1 MTDDRLFDDSA
12 DALPRQLPLLPL
24 RDVVL
29 MPGAVVPLLVGRERS
44 IRSLDLASEHAKL
57 LAVATQRNSDTTDPT
72 GDDLYRVGTV
82 ARVHQMLR
90 LPDGTTKILVEGLQR
105 ILIADILDGGDHLEA
120 RIEPFG
126 SIDPVDAEV
135 DGEDTEVVALGRQLI
150 EVFDEYARLQPRLPD
165 EVARTVAQTEEL
177 GRRADAVAAYVY
189 LVPDE
194 KQALLAEPDPVERL
208 RAVLSLLRREVE
220 ILRVE
225 ERIEEEVKDQL
236 DEGHKEA
243 YLNERMRAIR
253 KELGYEGDDDDE
265 VEEYLE
271 KIETAD
277 MSDEA
282 REVAHKEITR
292 LAKMA
297 PMSPE
302 STVIRHYL
310 DVLVGLPWNTRSKD
324 HLDTRRVKKQ
334 LDADHHGLEKVKER
348 ILEFLSV
355 IKLSGNVQGSI
366 LCLTGPPGV
375 GKTSLGRSIAEAMG
389 REFVRVS
396 LGGMRDEAEIRGHRR
411 TYIGSRPGRI
421 LDGLRRAG
429 TRNCVFLL
437 DEIDKL
443 GSDFRGDPSSALLE
457 VLDPEQNKNY
467 SDHFL
472 EVPFDLGEVFFICT
486 ANDLHQIP
494 PALEDRMEILRLPGY
509 LEHEKV
515 AIARDFLLPRLRETH
530 GLARTRFEIQE
541 AAVRDVIGLYTREAG
556 VRSLERQLATICRK
570 VARRKAERRPI
581 PRQIQQA
588 NLHKF
593 LGPPQYLRRMVDREP
608 EVGVVTGLAWTST
621 GGEILEIEVSMLPGS
636 GKLLITGN
644 LRKVMEESARTALS
658 YARSLVPASSDV
670 VKKHDI
676 HIHVPEGAVP
686 KDGPSAGIA
695 MATALV
701 SVLTGRKVRRDVAM
715 TGESTLRGKVLPIG
729 GLPEKAVAA
738 QRAGCQHIVIPDENE
753 KDYRELPE
761 DVQKG
766 LEWHLVRRMD
776 EVLELA
782 LMPEEPRASDDP
794 KGGRRRRAT
803 KGESSSP
810 EGPAAPGPTH

>member
-1 MTDDRLFDDSA
+1 MNDGSTSDDDRA
-12 DALPRQLPLLPL
+12 ETPRVLPLLPL

-29 MPGAVVPLLVGRERS
+29 FPGAVVPLLVGRERS
-44 IRSLDLASEHAKL
+44 IHSLDRAAESDKL
-57 LAVATQRNSDTTDPT
+57 LVVSTQRSPETAEP
-72 GDDLYRVGTV
+72 GAEDLYRVGTV

-90 LPDGTTKILVEGLQR
+90 LPDGTVKTLLEGLQR
-105 ILIADILDGGDHLEA
+105 VVLEEVSISGDGMRARLAPFSEETAADTTELEA
-120 RIEPFG
+120 L
-126 SIDPVDAEV
+126 S
-135 DGEDTEVVALGRQLI
+135 RQVL
-150 EVFDEYARLQPRLPD
+150 EVFEEYAQLHHRLPD
-165 EVARTVAQTEEL
+165 EVVATAEKTEDPL
-177 GRRADAVAAYVY
+177 RRADVVAAFMS
-189 LVPDE
+189 VPASE
-194 KQALLAEPDPVERL
+194 KQKILAAGEPEVRL
-208 RAVLSLLRREVE
+208 RRLVQLLHRELE

-225 ERIEEEVKDQL
+225 QRIEDEVQGQV
-236 DEGHKEA
+236 EAGQREA

-253 KELGYEGDDDDE
+253 KELGYGDEDEDDE
-265 VEEYLE
+265 IEEYLRKVE
-271 KIETAD
+271 EAR

-282 REVAHKEITR
+282 REVAHKEIQR

-310 DVLVGLPWNTRSKD
+310 DILTGMPWNQRSDD
-324 HLDTRRVKKQ
+324 HLDTRKVKRR

-355 IKLSGNVQGSI
+355 VKLTGNVQGSI
-366 LCLTGPPGV
+366 LCLAGPPGV

-389 REFVRVS
+389 RRFVRVS

-421 LDGLRRAG
+421 LDGVRRAG
-429 TRNCVFLL
+429 ARNCVFLL

-457 VLDPEQNKNY
+457 VLDPEQNKSY

-472 EVPFDLGEVFFICT
+472 EVPFDLSEVLFICT
-486 ANDLHQIP
+486 ANDVHQIP

-509 LEHEKV
+509 
-515 AIARDFLLPRLRETH
+515 RES
-530 GLARTRFEIQE
+530 
-541 AAVRDVIGLYTREAG
+541 G
-556 VRSLERQLATICRK
+556 VRNLERQLATVCRK
-570 VARRKAERRPI
+570 IARRKAERRPV
-581 PRQIQQA
+581 PRTIQRT

-593 LGPPQYLRRMVDREP
+593 LGPPQFLRRMVDREP
-608 EVGVVTGLAWTST
+608 EVGVVTGLAWTSV
-621 GGEILEIEVSMLPGS
+621 GGEILEIEVAMLPGS

-658 YARSLVPASSDV
+658 YARARVPASAET
-670 VKKHDI
+670 VKKHDL

-701 SVLTGRKVRRDVAM
+701 SILTGRPVRRDVAM
-715 TGESTLRGKVLPIG
+715 TGEITLRGKVLPIG

-738 QRAGCQHIVIPDENE
+738 ERAGCTQILIPEENE
-753 KDYRELPE
+753 KDYRELPK

-766 LEWHLVRRMD
+766 LKWHLVRRMD
-776 EVLELA
+776 EVLDLA
-782 LMPEEPRASDDP
+782 LMPEPLRASAEDSA
-794 KGGRRRRAT
+794 GSGRAPDEERIP
-803 KGESSSP
+803 GEAASP
-810 EGPAAPGPTH
+810 PAH

>member
-1 MTDDRLFDDSA
+1 MTDDRLFDDS
-12 DALPRQLPLLPL
+12 DDSIPRQLPLLPL

-29 MPGAVVPLLVGRERS
+29 VPGAVIPLLVGRERS
-44 IRSLDLASEHAKL
+44 IRSLDVASEHAKL
-57 LAVATQRNSDTTDPT
+57 LAVTTQRRSETSDPSAA
-72 GDDLYRVGTV
+72 DLYEVGTL

-105 ILIADILDGGDHLEA
+105 VRIEEILDVDDHLEA
-120 RIEPFG
+120 RLVVFPTG
-126 SIDPVDAEV
+126 SIGAD
-135 DGEDTEVVALGRQLI
+135 DTQVVALGRQLI
-150 EVFDEYARLQPRLPD
+150 EAFDEYARLHPRLPD
-165 EVARTVAQTEEL
+165 EVARTVSQTEDL
-177 GRRADAVAAYVY
+177 ARRADAAAAYV
-189 LVPDE
+189 LVSPEE
-194 KQALLAEPDPVERL
+194 KQSLLVESDPVVRL
-208 RAVLSLLRREVE
+208 RAILELLRREIE

-225 ERIEEEVKDQL
+225 ERIEEEVKDTL
-236 DEGHKEA
+236 DEGRKEV
-243 YLNERMRAIR
+243 YLNERMRAIK
-253 KELGYEGDDDDE
+253 KELGYDADDDDE

-282 REVAHKEITR
+282 REVAHKEISR

-310 DVLVGLPWNTRSKD
+310 DVLVGLPWNARSKD
-324 HLDTRRVKKQ
+324 HLDTRRVKKV

-375 GKTSLGRSIAEAMG
+375 GKTSLGRSIADAMG
-389 REFVRVS
+389 RDFVRVS

-429 TRNCVFLL
+429 SRNCVFLL

-472 EVPFDLGEVFFICT
+472 EVPFDLSEVFFICT

-515 AIARDFLLPRLRETH
+515 AIARDFLLPRLRENH
-530 GLARTRFEIQE
+530 GLGRTRFEVKE
-541 AAVRDVIGLYTREAG
+541 AAIRDVIGLYTREAG

-581 PRQIQQA
+581 PREIQQA

-593 LGPPQYLRRMVDREP
+593 LGPPQYLRRMVDRDP

-621 GGEILEIEVSMLPGS
+621 GGEILEIEVSMLPGT
-636 GKLLITGN
+636 GKLIVTGN
-644 LRKVMEESARTALS
+644 VRKVMEESARTALS
-658 YARSLVPASSDV
+658 YARSRVPASADV

-695 MATALV
+695 MATALM
-701 SVLTGRKVRRDVAM
+701 SILTGRKVRRDVAM

-738 QRAGCQHIVIPDENE
+738 QRAGCTHILIPDENE

-782 LMPEEPRASDDP
+782 LVPGEDTRAGEDDAS
-794 KGGRRRRAT
+794 GRRGRRKQT
-803 KGESSSP
+803 QGD
-810 EGPAAPGPTH
+810 GPAAPGPTH

>member
-1 MTDDRLFDDSA
+1 MTDDRLFDDTMDS
-12 DALPRQLPLLPL
+12 LPRQLPLLPL

-44 IRSLDLASEHAKL
+44 IRSLDIAADHSKL
-57 LAVATQRNSDTTDPT
+57 LAVATQRSSDVTDPS
-72 GDDLYRVGTV
+72 GEDLYDVGTL

-105 ILIADILDGGDHLEA
+105 VRIDHVLEGDDHLEA
-120 RIEPFG
+120 RLSTYATDDESAVPGTTETIALHRQL
-126 SIDPVDAEV
+126 AEV
-135 DGEDTEVVALGRQLI
+135 FETYVG
-150 EVFDEYARLQPRLPD
+150 LQPRLPE
-165 EVARTVAQTEEL
+165 EVARTVAQTDDPA
-177 GRRADAVAAYVY
+177 RRADAAAAYL
-189 LVPDE
+189 LVPSIE
-194 KQALLAEPDPVERL
+194 KQQLLAEVDLLARTRRVIQ
-208 RAVLSLLRREVE
+208 LLRREIE

-225 ERIEEEVKDQL
+225 ERLDEEVKDQI
-236 DEGHKEA
+236 DEGRKEA

-253 KELGYEGDDDDE
+253 KELGYGDEDDDE
-265 VEEYLE
+265 VEEYLD
-271 KIETAD
+271 KIENVD
-277 MSDEA
+277 LSDEA

-310 DVLVGLPWNTRSKD
+310 DVLVGLPWNARSQD
-324 HLDTRRVKKQ
+324 TLDTKRVKRQ

-355 IKLSGNVQGSI
+355 IKLTGNVQGSI

-375 GKTSLGRSIAEAMG
+375 GKTSLGRSIADAMG

-472 EVPFDLGEVFFICT
+472 EVPFDLSEVFFICT
-486 ANDLHQIP
+486 ANDLHSIP
-494 PALEDRMEILRLPGY
+494 AALEDRMEILRLPGY
-509 LEHEKV
+509 LEHEKI
-515 AIARDFLLPRLRETH
+515 AIARDFLLPRLRKSH
-530 GLARTRFEIQE
+530 GLTRTRFDVTEP
-541 AAVRDVIGLYTREAG
+541 AVRDIINLYTREAG
-556 VRSLERQLATICRK
+556 VRSLERQLATVCRK
-570 VARRKAERRPI
+570 IARRKAERRTI
-581 PRQIQQA
+581 PRTIERT

-608 EVGVVTGLAWTST
+608 EIGVVTGLAWTST
-621 GGEILEIEVSMLPGS
+621 GGEILEIEVTMLPGQ

-644 LRKVMEESARTALS
+644 LRKVMEESARAALS
-658 YARSLVPASSDV
+658 YARSQLPATAEI

-695 MATALV
+695 MAVALV
-701 SVLTGRKVRRDVAM
+701 SILTGRKVRRDVAM
-715 TGESTLRGKVLPIG
+715 TGEVTLRGKVLPIG

-738 QRAGCQHIVIPDENE
+738 QRAGCTHIVIPDENE
-753 KDYRELPE
+753 KDYRELPP
-761 DVQKG
+761 DIQKG

-776 EVLELA
+776 AVLDLA
-782 LMPEEPRASDDP
+782 LMPATEPPRPTDDP
-794 KGGRRRRAT
+794 KGGRRGRRGAKPET
-803 KGESSSP
+803 P
-810 EGPAAPGPTH
+810 PVEGPARPGTTH

>member
-1 MTDDRLFDDSA
+1 MTEDRHSDDRS

-44 IRSLDLASEHAKL
+44 IRSLEIAAEHQKL
-57 LAVATQRNSDTTDPT
+57 LAVATQRHGEVSDPI
-72 GDDLYRVGTV
+72 GEDLFDVGTI

-90 LPDGTTKILVEGLQR
+90 LPDGTTKILVEGLHR
-105 ILIADILDGGDHLEA
+105 VHVDRLLDVEDHLEGRLTPLEA
-120 RIEPFG
+120 
-126 SIDPVDAEV
+126 DTAADHLA
-135 DGEDTEVVALGRQLI
+135 DDTEFVALSRQLA
-150 EVFDEYARLQPRLPD
+150 ESFEEYVHLQPRLPD
-165 EVARTVAQTEEL
+165 EVSRTVAQTEDVA
-177 GRRADAVAAYVY
+177 RRADAAAAY
-189 LVPDE
+189 LLIPAAE
-194 KQALLAEPDPVERL
+194 KQKLLDEVDIEART
-208 RAVLSLLRREVE
+208 RAVIGLLRREIE

-225 ERIEEEVKDQL
+225 ERLEEEVKDQI
-236 DEGHKEA
+236 EVGQKEA

-253 KELGYEGDDDDE
+253 KELGYGEEDDDE

-271 KIETAD
+271 KIESAD

-282 REVAHKEITR
+282 REVAHKEIAR

-310 DVLVGLPWNTRSKD
+310 DVLVGLPWNARSQQT
-324 HLDTRRVKKQ
+324 LDTRRVKRQ

-355 IKLSGNVQGSI
+355 IKLSGDVQGTI
-366 LCLTGPPGV
+366 LCLAGPPGV
-375 GKTSLGRSIAEAMG
+375 GKTSLGRSVAEAMG
-389 REFVRVS
+389 RDFVRVS

-472 EVPFDLGEVFFICT
+472 EVPFDLSEVFFICT
-486 ANDLHQIP
+486 ANDVHAIP

-515 AIARDFLLPRLRETH
+515 AIAKEFLLPRLRKTH
-530 GLARTRFEIQE
+530 GLNRTRFEIADPALQ
-541 AAVRDVIGLYTREAG
+541 DVIGLYTREAG
-556 VRSLERQLATICRK
+556 VRALERQLATICRK
-570 VARRKAERRPI
+570 LARRKAERRPI
-581 PRQIQQA
+581 PRRIQRA

-593 LGPPQYLRRMVDREP
+593 LGPPQYLRRIVDREP

-621 GGEILEIEVSMLPGS
+621 GGEILEIEVTMLPGQ

-644 LRKVMEESARTALS
+644 LRKVMEESARAALS
-658 YARSLVPASSDV
+658 YARGLVPASADV

-701 SVLTGRKVRRDVAM
+701 SVLTGRKVRREVAM
-715 TGESTLRGKVLPIG
+715 TGEVTLRGKVFPIG

-738 QRAGCQHIVIPDENE
+738 QRAGCTDIVIPDENE
-753 KDYRELPE
+753 KDYRELSE
-761 DVQKG
+761 NVRKG
-766 LEWHLVRRMD
+766 LNWHLVRRMD
-776 EVLELA
+776 DVLDLA
-782 LMPEEPRASDDP
+782 LMPAERR
-794 KGGRRRRAT
+794 GRRPGA
-803 KGESSSP
+803 KGESSAP
-810 EGPAAPGPTH
+810 EGPPAPGGPH

>member
-1 MTDDRLFDDSA
+1 MTDDRLFDDTA

-29 MPGAVVPLLVGRERS
+29 MPGAVIPLLVGRERS
-44 IRSLDLASEHAKL
+44 IRSLELASENAKL
-57 LAVATQRNSDTTDPT
+57 LAVTTQRSSDTSDP
-72 GDDLYRVGTV
+72 GAADLYLVGNV

-90 LPDGTTKILVEGLQR
+90 LPDGTTKILVEGLHR
-105 ILIADILDGGDHLEA
+105 VTISEILDTGDHLEA
-120 RIEPFG
+120 RLAPY
-126 SIDPVDAEV
+126 ATHEV
-135 DGEDTEVVALGRQLI
+135 DDDDTEMVAVGRQLA
-150 EVFDEYARLQPRLPD
+150 ETFEEYARLQPRLLD
-165 EVARTVAQTEEL
+165 EVARTVAQTEHL
-177 GRRADAVAAYVY
+177 GRRADAAAAYMMLATY
-189 LVPDE
+189 E
-194 KQALLAEPDPVERL
+194 KQELLAEPDPVARV
-208 RAVLSLLRREVE
+208 RAVMALLRREIE

-225 ERIEEEVKDQL
+225 ERIEEEVKDQI
-236 DEGHKEA
+236 DEGRKEA
-243 YLNERMRAIR
+243 YLNERMRAIK
-253 KELGYEGDDDDE
+253 KELGYDADEDDE

-271 KIETAD
+271 KIELAD

-282 REVAHKEITR
+282 REVAHKEISR

-310 DVLVGLPWNTRSKD
+310 DVLVGLPWNARSKD
-324 HLDTRRVKKQ
+324 HLDTRRVRKV

-355 IKLSGNVQGSI
+355 IKLSGNIQGSI

-421 LDGLRRAG
+421 LEGLRRAG

-472 EVPFDLGEVFFICT
+472 EVPFDLSEVFFICT
-486 ANDLHQIP
+486 ANDLHAIP

-515 AIARDFLLPRLRETH
+515 AIAKQFLLPRLRGTH
-530 GLARTRFEIQE
+530 GLSRTRFEIQE

-570 VARRKAERRPI
+570 IARRKAERGPI
-581 PRQIQQA
+581 PRQITQA

-636 GKLLITGN
+636 GKLHITGN

-658 YARSLVPASSDV
+658 YARAKVPTSADV
-670 VKKHDI
+670 IKKHDI

-738 QRAGCQHIVIPDENE
+738 QRAGCTHIVIPDENE

-776 EVLELA
+776 EVLDLA
-782 LMPEEPRASDDP
+782 LVPGDERPPADEGSRRKRRKNTDD
-794 KGGRRRRAT
+794 
-803 KGESSSP
+803 
-810 EGPAAPGPTH
+810 GPAAPGPAH